1 MNYRRGRRWR
11 QSSELLPAG
20 FLIYTYVL
28 TDAFQ
33 FRLRFKT

>member
-1 MNYRRGRRWR
+1 MTAKF
-11 QSSELLPAG
+11 QTDAG